1 MSRAAASVGRRYSH
15 LPAKDNQMSTSSLR
29 SCRSGMRAVTGA
41 CALLG
46 SFVACGGG
54 HHLAEYPFSSRTLAV
69 VYIAPPAPELLTSY
83 YDLRNSQNAVEAVVR
98 AGADV
103 AREREGRRA
112 HARLDSA
119 TARIDIPAVLAN
131 RTLARASR
139 YLGTRPIADEH
150 LADYLMEVRM
160 ERFGINAKAD
170 EAAYLFTY
178 AEAVLLD
185 RRTGREIWNVNIHGR
200 DRLTPYVE
208 SSSPIPGSVIAAGT
222 LGRVSVADF
231 QGALNQLMDYSSNL
245 ITNELRS
252 ALRDVRNK

>member
-1 MSRAAASVGRRYSH
+1 M
-15 LPAKDNQMSTSSLR
+15 NTSSLR
-29 SCRSGMRAVTGA
+29 PNRNSLRALVTAGA
-41 CALLG
+41 IVAT
-46 SFVACGGG
+46 FAACGGG

-69 VYIAPPAPELLTSY
+69 VYIAPPSPVLLTSY
-83 YDLRNSQNAVEAVVR
+83 YDLTNSQNAIEAVVR

-119 TARIDIPAVLAN
+119 SARIDIPPVLAQ
-131 RTLARASR
+131 RTLQRASR
-139 YLGTRPIADEH
+139 YLGTRPVADENV
-150 LADYLMEVRM
+150 ADYLMEVRM

-208 SSSPIPGSVIAAGT
+208 SSSPIPGSIITAST
-222 LGRVSVADF
+222 LGSVSVADF
-231 QGALNQLMDYSSNL
+231 QDALNQLMDLSSTS

-252 ALRDVRNK
+252 ALRDARDR

>member
-1 MSRAAASVGRRYSH
+1 MS
-15 LPAKDNQMSTSSLR
+15 NSTLR
-29 SCRSGMRAVTGA
+29 SALRATF
-41 CALLG
+41 CATSVV
-46 SFVACGGG
+46 SFFAACGGG

-83 YDLRNSQNAVEAVVR
+83 YDLSTSQNPVQAVVR

-112 HARLDSA
+112 SARLDSA
-119 TARIDIPAVLAN
+119 AARIDFPKVLAQ
-131 RTLARASR
+131 RTLERASR
-139 YLGTRPIADEH
+139 FLGTRPVTDEQQ
-150 LADYLMEVRM
+150 ADYLMEVRM

-170 EAAYLFTY
+170 EATYLFTF

-208 SSSPIPGSVIAAGT
+208 GNGPIPGSVIAAGT
-222 LGRVSVADF
+222 LGQVTVADF
-231 QGALNQLMDYSSNL
+231 QGALNQLMDLSSNS
-245 ITNELRS
+245 ITDELRS

>member
-1 MSRAAASVGRRYSH
+1 MSKASFPFGIRT
-15 LPAKDNQMSTSSLR
+15 L
-29 SCRSGMRAVTGA
+29 TGA
-41 CALLG
+41 AIVVVA
-46 SFVACGGG
+46 FIVACGGG

-83 YDLRNSQNAVEAVVR
+83 YDLRSSQNPVEAVVR

-112 HARLDSA
+112 NARLDSA
-119 TARIDIPAVLAN
+119 AARIDIPAVLAR
-131 RTLARASR
+131 RTLERASR
-139 YLGTRPIADEH
+139 YLGTRPITDEQQ
-150 LADYLMEVRM
+150 ADYLMEVRM

-170 EAAYLFTY
+170 EAAYLFTF
-178 AEAVLLD
+178 AEAVLVD
-185 RRTGREIWNVNIHGR
+185 RRTGREIWNAKVHGR

-208 SSSPIPGSVIAAGT
+208 SSSRIPGSVITAST
-222 LGRVSVADF
+222 LGSVSVADF
-231 QGALNQLMDYSSNL
+231 QGALSQLMDYSSNL

>member
-1 MSRAAASVGRRYSH
+1 M
-15 LPAKDNQMSTSSLR
+15 DTSWLR
-29 SCRSGMRAVTGA
+29 SNHNGARVLVGA
-41 CALLG
+41 CSIVATLA
-46 SFVACGGG
+46 ACGGG
-54 HHLAEYPFSSRTLAV
+54 HHLAEYPFASRTLAV
-69 VYIAPPAPELLTSY
+69 VYTAPPSPELLTSY
-83 YDLRNSQNAVEAVVR
+83 YDLSNSQNAVEAVVR

-112 HARLDSA
+112 NARLDSA
-119 TARIDIPAVLAN
+119 SARIDIPAVLAQ
-131 RTLARASR
+131 RTLERASR
-139 YLGTRPIADEH
+139 YLGTRPVADETK
-150 LADYLMEVRM
+150 ADYLMEVRM

-208 SSSPIPGSVIAAGT
+208 SSSPIPGSVITAST
-222 LGRVSVADF
+222 LGSVSVADF
-231 QGALNQLMDYSSNL
+231 QAALNQLMDYSSNL

-252 ALRDVRNK
+252 ALRGVRDK

>member
-1 MSRAAASVGRRYSH
+1 MTKSPIRTG
-15 LPAKDNQMSTSSLR
+15 LR
-29 SCRSGMRAVTGA
+29 TVTGA
-41 CALLG
+41 VITVIASLTG
-46 SFVACGGG
+46 CGGG

-69 VYIAPPAPELLTSY
+69 VYIAPPAPELLTSH

-112 HARLDSA
+112 NARLDSA
-119 TARIDIPAVLAN
+119 TARINIPTVLAQ
-131 RTLARASR
+131 RTLERASR

-150 LADYLMEVRM
+150 AADYLMEVRM

-178 AEAVLLD
+178 AEAVLID
-185 RRTGREIWNVNIHGR
+185 RRTGREIWNINVHGR

-208 SSSPIPGSVIAAGT
+208 SSSRIPGSVITAST
-222 LGRVSVADF
+222 LGSVSVADF
-231 QGALNQLMDYSSNL
+231 QGALNQLMDLSSNT

>member
-1 MSRAAASVGRRYSH
+1 M
-15 LPAKDNQMSTSSLR
+15 NTSSLR
-29 SCRSGMRAVTGA
+29 SNRNRERARAGA
-41 CALLG
+41 CAIVATLA
-46 SFVACGGG
+46 ACGGG
-54 HHLAEYPFSSRTLAV
+54 HHLAEYPFASRTLAV
-69 VYIAPPAPELLTSY
+69 VYIAPPPPELLTSY
-83 YDLRNSQNAVEAVVR
+83 YDLSNSQNAVVAVVR

-112 HARLDSA
+112 NARLDSA
-119 TARIDIPAVLAN
+119 SARIDIPAVLAQ
-131 RTLARASR
+131 RTLERASR
-139 YLGTRPIADEH
+139 YLGTRPVTDETQT
-150 LADYLMEVRM
+150 DYLMEVRM

-200 DRLTPYVE
+200 DRLTPYVQ
-208 SSSPIPGSVIAAGT
+208 SSSPIPGSVITAGT
-222 LGRVSVADF
+222 LGSVSVADF

>member
-1 MSRAAASVGRRYSH
+1 MSKSPLRFGLRTLAGALIIVVASI
-15 LPAKDNQMSTSSLR
+15 
-29 SCRSGMRAVTGA
+29 
-41 CALLG
+41 
-46 SFVACGGG
+46 ACGGG
-54 HHLAEYPFSSRTLAV
+54 HHLSEYPFSSRTLAV
-69 VYIAPPAPELLTSY
+69 VYIAPPSPELLTSH
-83 YDLRNSQNAVEAVVR
+83 YDLRSSQNAVEAVVQ

-112 HARLDSA
+112 NARLDSA
-119 TARIDIPAVLAN
+119 TARINIPSVLAQ
-131 RTLARASR
+131 RTLERASR
-139 YLGTRPIADEH
+139 YLGTRPITDEQQ
-150 LADYLMEVRM
+150 ADYLMEVRM
-160 ERFGINAKAD
+160 ERFGINAKAA

-185 RRTGREIWNVNIHGR
+185 RRTGREIWNINVHGR

-208 SSSPIPGSVIAAGT
+208 SSSRIPGSIITAGT
-222 LGRVSVADF
+222 LGSVSVADF